1 MSIVHYYSVCWNE
14 EKILTFVLDYYS
26 KFCDKMVVM
35 DNESDDQSLA
45 IINSFPDVEL
55 RSYSSNG
62 EFRDDI
68 NLAIKNNIWKESRG
82 KADWVIVCDTDEI
95 LYHPELPKKLDELKD
110 KGISIIKPQGFNMM
124 AESFPEKSL
133 LEITTGIK
141 DSKNMSKCI
150 IFNPNLIEEINFKTG
165 CHKCFPTGQVKYYR
179 KDDMKMLH
187 YKCLDL
193 DFLIER
199 FEILRNRLSS
209 YNLEN
214 NYGRH
219 YLAEKELIRK
229 KYFINLSNSTDIFM
243 LPPQSIW
250 SKICDFFREFKY
262 QYQVKINIVFNT
274 LAWKTKS

>member
-35 DNESDDQSLA
+35 DNESDDKSIS
-45 IINSFPDVEL
+45 IINSFSNVEL

-68 NLAIKNNIWKESRG
+68 NLEIKNNIWKESRG
-82 KADWVIVCDTDEI
+82 KADWVIVCDTDEL
-95 LYHPELPKKLDELKD
+95 LYHPDLTKKLDELKD

-124 AESFPEKSL
+124 AESFPQKSL

-141 DSKNMSKCI
+141 DSKHMSKCI
-150 IFNPNLIEEINFKTG
+150 IFNPNMIEEINFRTG

-179 KDDMKMLH
+179 KDDVKLLH
-187 YKCLDL
+187 YKYLDL

-199 FEILRNRLSS
+199 FDILRKRLSK

-214 NYGRH
+214 NFGKH
-219 YLAEKELIRK
+219 YLAEKESIRK
-229 KYFINLSNSTDIFM
+229 TYFTNLANSTDIFM

-250 SKICDFFREFKY
+250 SNIYDLFRRLKD
-262 QYQVKINIVFNT
+262 QHQVKISNVFNT
-274 LAWKTKS
+274 LAWRSRS